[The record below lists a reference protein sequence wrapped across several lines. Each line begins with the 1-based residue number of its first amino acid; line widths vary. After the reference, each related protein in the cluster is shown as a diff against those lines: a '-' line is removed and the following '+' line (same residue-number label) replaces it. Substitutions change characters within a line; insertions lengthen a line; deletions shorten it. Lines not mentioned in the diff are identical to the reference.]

1 MSIVKSDPIHIHHIS
16 VRIIILLI
24 IILTGMFFFDTALSS
39 QYTELMPS
47 GSFAALPGHFSPQKK
62 LSVGR
67 FLVATRRIQ
76 GSFFYETVI
85 LLTRY
90 DVHGAAGLVINR
102 PTDVKLS
109 AIFPEIEGV
118 QERKDTVF
126 IGGPIAGNQM
136 LMLIRSA
143 TKHEKSHHLFKD
155 IYISSSLELLQ
166 QMIRETSEGVV
177 FRAYVGYAG
186 WGAGQLDREISRG
199 SWYVFHADAKT
210 IFDKAPSK
218 IWPELFHMGS
228 AQYVMKDK
236 NGMNGSSLF

>member
-1 MSIVKSDPIHIHHIS
+1 MRKKVVSISG
-16 VRIIILLI
+16 RIITILI
-24 IILTGMFFFDTALSS
+24 IIFTGMVFFDTALSS

-47 GSFAALPGHFSPQKK
+47 GSFAALPNRFSPQKK

-67 FLVATRRIQ
+67 FLVATKQIQ
-76 GSFFYETVI
+76 GSFFSETVI

-90 DVHGAAGLVINR
+90 DMQGAAGLVINR

-109 AIFPEIEGV
+109 AIFPKIEGI
-118 QERKDTVF
+118 QEHKDTVF
-126 IGGPIAGNQM
+126 IGGPIAGDQM

-143 TKHEKSHHLFKD
+143 TKHEKSHYLFKD
-155 IYISSSLELLQ
+155 IYISSNLELLQ
-166 QMIRETSEGVV
+166 QMIRKTSDGVG

-218 IWPELFHMGS
+218 IWPELFRLGS
-228 AQYVMKDK
+228 AQYII
-236 NGMNGSSLF
+236 

>member
-1 MSIVKSDPIHIHHIS
+1 MRKKDVYIS
-16 VRIIILLI
+16 VRIIIIFI
-24 IILTGMFFFDTALSS
+24 IILTGMVLFNAALSS

-47 GSFAALPGHFSPQKK
+47 SFFAALPDLFLPEKK

-67 FLVATRRIQ
+67 FLVATKQIQ
-76 GSFFYETVI
+76 GSFFSETVI

-90 DVHGAAGLVINR
+90 DMRGAAGLIINR
-102 PTDVKLS
+102 LTDVKLS
-109 AIFPEIEGV
+109 AIFPKIDGIL
-118 QERKDTVF
+118 ERKDTVF
-126 IGGPIAGNQM
+126 IGGPVAGDQM

-143 TKHEKSHHLFKD
+143 TKHERSHHLFKD

-166 QMIRETSEGVV
+166 HMIRETSEGVV

-186 WGAGQLDREISRG
+186 WAAGQLDREISRG

-218 IWPELFHMGS
+218 IWPELFRLGS
-228 AQYVMKDK
+228 AQYII
-236 NGMNGSSLF
+236 